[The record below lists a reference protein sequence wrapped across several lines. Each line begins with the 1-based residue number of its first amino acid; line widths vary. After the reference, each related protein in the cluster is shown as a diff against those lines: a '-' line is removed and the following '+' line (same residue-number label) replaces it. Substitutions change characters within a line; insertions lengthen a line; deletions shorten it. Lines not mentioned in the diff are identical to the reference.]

1 MATIG
6 GSAPYAVT
14 QRVPNNQTGLT
25 NTSTSASFVDI
36 DATKVAVTVVTTG
49 GDLEVTWAFSVQD
62 NTGTTQVWTVAF
74 SLDGA
79 AEVSAFP
86 GRSNVAGIGTVV
98 TLSYLWQGLA
108 AGSHIVKGRWK
119 ITGGDTIAA
128 GGSSFMTAKE
138 YRR

>member
-6 GSAPYAVT
+6 GSAPYDVT

-25 NTSTSASFVDI
+25 NTTTSATFVDI
-36 DATKVAVTVVTTG
+36 DATKVAATVVTTG
-49 GDLEVTWAFSVQD
+49 GDLEVTWVFAAQD
-62 NTGTTQVWTVAF
+62 NTGSGNTWRLALA
-74 SLDGA
+74 LDGA
-79 AEVSAFP
+79 AEVSVV
-86 GRSNVAGIGTVV
+86 GMRSAIPISATVV

-108 AGSHIVKGRWK
+108 AGSHTVKGRWR
-119 ITGGDTIAA
+119 IDSGDTLAA